1 MIPIRPRYFFPPRS
15 WRHALLVCKSSGLQ
29 IDLRDFDLPYQIVS
43 CQERQPVSRRERQPL
58 QHHDHAVP
66 TDEIA
71 RKSRSDDAVRARMR
85 PTASL
90 ATGPV
95 RNWRS

>member
-15 WRHALLVCKSSGLQ
+15 WRHALLVCNSSGLQ
-29 IDLRDFDLPYQIVS
+29 IDLRDFDYPIKLFFARSVS
-43 CQERQPVSRRERQPL
+43 LFLAARVSRYSTMSTRSRLTKSTE
-58 QHHDHAVP
+58 
-66 TDEIA
+66 
-71 RKSRSDDAVRARMR
+71 SRSDNAVRARMG

-95 RNWRS
+95 WNWRS

>member
-1 MIPIRPRYFFPPRS
+1 MIPIRPRYFFPRRS
-15 WRHALLVCKSSGLQ
+15 WRHALLACNCSELQ
-29 IDLRDFDLPYQIVS
+29 IDLRDFDYPIKLFLARSVS
-43 CQERQPVSRRERQPL
+43 LFLAARVSRYSTTSTRSPL
-58 QHHDHAVP
+58 TKPSDG
-66 TDEIA
+66 
-71 RKSRSDDAVRARMR
+71 RSDDAVRARMR